1 MKLKEK
7 KKMLKI
13 KDLYV
18 NYKNLNILLGVSL
31 EIEEGE
37 IVSLIGSNGAG
48 KTTLV
53 KAISKLVE
61 IKSGVIEFKGENI
74 TVLGADKTVAKGI
87 VQVPEGRKLFG
98 DMTVKENLEM
108 GAYIKNARADKKK
121 NLEFVYS
128 LFPDLKEKEKQKM
141 KTLSGGQQ
149 QMAAIGRALMSNPS
163 FLILDEPSIGLSP
176 LMTQNV
182 LEAVKKI
189 NEKGVTVLIA
199 EQNVNDVLKIAS
211 RAYVMEQGKIVLS
224 GTSEE
229 ILNNEYLMKAY
240 LGM

>member
-7 KKMLKI
+7 EKMLKI

-18 NYKNLNILLGVSL
+18 NYKSLNILQGVSL
-31 EIEEGE
+31 EIKEGE
-37 IVSLIGSNGAG
+37 ILSLIGSNGAG

-61 IKSGVIEFKGENI
+61 IKSGSIEFKGEDI
-74 TVLGADKTVAKGI
+74 TSVGSDGTVARGI

-149 QMAAIGRALMSNPS
+149 QMAAIGRALMGNPS

-176 LMTQNV
+176 IMTQNV
-182 LEAVKKI
+182 LDAVKKI

>member
-1 MKLKEK
+1 MRLKERM
-7 KKMLKI
+7 KMLKI

-18 NYKNLNILLGVSL
+18 NYKTLNILQGVSL
-31 EIEEGE
+31 EINEGE

-53 KAISKLVE
+53 KAISKLVD
-61 IKSGVIEFKGENI
+61 IKSGTVEFKGENV
-74 TVLGADKTVAKGI
+74 TALGTDGI
-87 VQVPEGRKLFG
+87 VSRGIIQVPEGRKLFS

-108 GAYIKNARADKKK
+108 GAYIKNARADRKK

-149 QMAAIGRALMSNPS
+149 QMAAIGRALMGNPS

-176 LMTQNV
+176 IMTQNV

-199 EQNVNDVLKIAS
+199 EQNVNEVLKIAS

-224 GTSEE
+224 GTSQE

-240 LGM
+240 LGR